1 MKNKQRVIYIRPCS
15 YHVDFIYRPGSSQA
29 RKPFVH
35 VNWWL
40 FGSST
45 RVCGL
50 TSWAWFE
57 VFHRHFIL
65 DGTCP
70 IYAGGQII

>member
-15 YHVDFIYRPGSSQA
+15 YHVDFLYRPGSSQA

-45 RVCGL
+45 RVCVVLHRGHGL
-50 TSWAWFE
+50 KCSIGILSWME
-57 VFHRHFIL
+57 PVQSTL
-65 DGTCP
+65 VGK
-70 IYAGGQII
+70 